1 MKTYAVKFRRIIIE
15 TQTFEVQAEDE
26 NDAADEAFIKAAATD
41 NDWHQESFEMEATD
55 AEEV

>member
-26 NDAADEAFIKAAATD
+26 NDAADEVFHDTATTE
-41 NDWHQESFEMEATD
+41 NDWHQESFELEATE